1 MTVAIHQPPRHCEER
16 SDLAFQGYI
25 SLHRFTCVR
34 DDRADLWIRRF
45 RWCSYLC
52 VILCCKTLL
61 FPPLSHAF
69 EYEELVALIEDK
81 NLTTIDQV
89 MENLPQEYLENFTL
103 AFGSRS
109 LHGSSFDNPRVI
121 LFGNTAKL
129 VLTFNG
135 DPAHNKYH
143 SLEALQFREED
154 KVFELRSISF
164 EKAVH
169 FSEKNPSVCQTCH
182 GTDPR
187 PIWSSYEY
195 SEIEDIQ
202 HWPGFYGS
210 THDAPVLND
219 TEQQAYIRFRKLAT
233 EHPRYRFLRL
243 DHPETDW
250 YPFGTGPF
258 EHRFRP
264 NNRLGNLLARLN
276 AKRVANDLKTKA
288 FFKRYPNLVL
298 QWLLQ
303 CNQAEQ
309 DHYLSFIKG
318 LYDRDFG
325 PLAHIKLDQFQS
337 KSVEQVAFVFE
348 KLLSGLGVYTW
359 NLSMNPSPDD
369 PRFFTGIVSIDELVA
384 AAVLSELA
392 DDHWL
397 RRYYIPWTQ
406 RQLYNSFQEG
416 YYDANVAPG
425 EVGKAYDGIE
435 LFFDR
440 EYARQ
445 ACSQLEQ
452 YGLEE
457 AGRKGG

>member
-1 MTVAIHQPPRHCEER
+1 M
-16 SDLAFQGYI
+16 
-25 SLHRFTCVR
+25 
-34 DDRADLWIRRF
+34 
-45 RWCSYLC
+45 
-52 VILCCKTLL
+52 
-61 FPPLSHAF
+61 
-69 EYEELVALIEDK
+69 
-81 NLTTIDQV
+81 
-89 MENLPQEYLENFTL
+89 
-103 AFGSRS
+103 
-109 LHGSSFDNPRVI
+109 
-121 LFGNTAKL
+121 
-129 VLTFNG
+129 
-135 DPAHNKYH
+135 
-143 SLEALQFREED
+143 
-154 KVFELRSISF
+154 
-164 EKAVH
+164 
-169 FSEKNPSVCQTCH
+169 
-182 GTDPR
+182 
-187 PIWSSYEY
+187 
-195 SEIEDIQ
+195 
-202 HWPGFYGS
+202 
-210 THDAPVLND
+210 ND

-288 FFKRYPNLVL
+288 FFKRYPNLAL

-348 KLLSGLGVYTW
+348 KLLSGLDVYTW

-457 AGRKGG
+457 AGLKGG